1 MTEPAARPAPQ
12 VLVSEDEIARR
23 VEELAARISADHAG
37 ADEVLLV
44 GVLRGAF
51 IFLADLVRRMTVPVR
66 IDFIALSSYEG
77 TTSGEVRL
85 VLDLRESIRGRHV
98 VVVEDIVDTGNTLS
112 YLLRTLA
119 AREPASL
126 RTCVLTR
133 KRDVAPPLDFEVDYL
148 GFELP
153 DAWVVGYGL
162 DLADRHRA
170 LPYIGIVDPAQEGI
184 G

>member
-1 MTEPAARPAPQ
+1 MTTSHPPE
-12 VLVSEDEIARR
+12 VLISEADIARR
-23 VEELAARISADHAG
+23 VEELAAQISADHAG

-51 IFLADLVRRMTVPVR
+51 IFLADLARRITVPVR

-85 VLDLRESIRGRHV
+85 VLDLREPIHDRHV
-98 VVVEDIVDTGNTLS
+98 IVVEDIVDTGKTLS

-119 AREPASL
+119 ARRPASL

-133 KRDVAPPLDFEVDYL
+133 KHEVAKLDFPVDYL
-148 GFELP
+148 GFDLP

-162 DLADRHRA
+162 DLADRYRA
-170 LPYIGIVDPAQEGI
+170 LPYIGLVDPAAEGVA
-184 G
+184 

>member
-1 MTEPAARPAPQ
+1 MTTTRRPPQ
-12 VLVSEDEIARR
+12 VLVSEADISRR
-23 VEELAARISADHAG
+23 VDELAARISADHAG

-51 IFLADLVRRMTVPVR
+51 IFLADLARRITVPVR
-66 IDFIALSSYEG
+66 IDFMALASYEG
-77 TTSGEVRL
+77 TTSGDVRL
-85 VLDLRESIRGRHV
+85 VLDLREPIADRHV

-112 YLLRTLA
+112 YLLRTLE
-119 AREPASL
+119 ARRPASL

-133 KRDVAPPLDFEVDYL
+133 KSGVADDDPTIDYL
-148 GFELP
+148 GFDLP

-162 DLADRHRA
+162 DLADRYRA
-170 LPYIGIVDPAQEGI
+170 LPYIGVVDPVEEGV